1 MPDEFWTSFVRTHW
15 DRVGAVIRQPLA
27 TPLASPAE
35 VFSAL
40 VVASDRLRAGDARVQ
55 LEFCIDQA
63 RQVAD
68 IGRYLPSQSDGT
80 AERYAERVTSLIGGR
95 KFGLIAED
103 VQASDATLWLRL
115 RDFLRGLYEHTG
127 LPGDV
132 AKATVFLGNYDRTPF
147 GLHRGTSHNFVFAV
161 DGPKRMRTWPDAYFR
176 GKEDLTHRMDYAQHN
191 GDSIVMDAQPGDVI
205 YWPSDYWHIGESVG
219 GALAC
224 SVSVALFMEPRPSF
238 DVAASAANMVYRQLA
253 DGAPSPAIRPS
264 ALAASVGV
272 IETTTRRAI
281 DALKAVSDDERL
293 LRALRVSAL
302 NRVTG
307 SGFDYP
313 PIALPLA
320 PLADDATV
328 RGDARYPVLWM
339 RSADDEII
347 CSANGHSF
355 GIAASQMVLALLEWV
370 NSGVPASVASL
381 VAAHSGAVVAD
392 GVEFETSAED
402 VRGLL
407 DRLVSLRALAS
418 SAIRT

>member
-1 MPDEFWTSFVRTHW
+1 MPDEFWASFFRTHW
-15 DRVGAVIRQPLA
+15 DTVGAVIRQPLA
-27 TPLASPAE
+27 TPLATPAE

-40 VVASDRLRAGDARVQ
+40 VVASDRLRAGDPRVQ

-68 IGRYLPSQSDGT
+68 VGRYLPNQSDGS
-80 AERYAERVTSLIGGR
+80 AERYAERITTLIGGR
-95 KFGLIAED
+95 KFGLIVED
-103 VQASDATLWLRL
+103 VQASDAAIWLRL
-115 RDFLRGLYEHTG
+115 RDFLRGLYERTG

-161 DGPKRMRTWPDAYFR
+161 EGPKRMRTWPDAYFR

-191 GDSIVMDAQPGDVI
+191 AESIVMDAQPGDVI

-238 DVAASAANMVYRQLA
+238 DVATSAANMVYRQLA
-253 DGAPSPAIRPS
+253 NDAPSPRIRPS
-264 ALAASVGV
+264 ELAASVGV
-272 IETTTRRAI
+272 IEATTRRAT

-307 SGFDYP
+307 SGFDYAP
-313 PIALPLA
+313 VALPLA
-320 PLADDATV
+320 PLADDGTV
-328 RGDARYPVLWM
+328 RGDASYPVLWM
-339 RSADDEII
+339 RKDDDEII

-355 GIAASQMVLALLEWV
+355 GIAASPMVLSLLEWV
-370 NSGVPASVASL
+370 NSGVPARVASL
-381 VAAHSGAVVAD
+381 VAAHSGTVVAD
-392 GVEFETSAED
+392 GVEFETSDAD

-407 DRLVSLRALAS
+407 ERLVSLRA
-418 SAIRT
+418 IVEG